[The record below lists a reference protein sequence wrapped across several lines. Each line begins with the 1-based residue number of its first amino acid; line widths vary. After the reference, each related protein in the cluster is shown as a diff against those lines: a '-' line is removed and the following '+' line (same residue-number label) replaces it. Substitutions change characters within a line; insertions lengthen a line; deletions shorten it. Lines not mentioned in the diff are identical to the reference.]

1 MEKYTFIS
9 GSEAQTLQF
18 GKALAEKLLPGAI
31 LLLEGDLGAGKS
43 VLARGIINSLG
54 YKGAVT
60 SPTFTIMNEYRINPP
75 VYHFDMYRLEEP
87 EQLYDIGYEEY
98 LYSDGISII
107 EWPSKMEYLY
117 PEYYIMVNIEHVSA
131 TERKIT
137 VSSNNDD
144 MVKE

>member
-9 GSEAQTLQF
+9 TSEAETLEF
-18 GKALAEKLLPGAI
+18 GKALSQMLIPGAI

-43 VLARGIINSLG
+43 VLARGIISSLG

-60 SPTFTIMNEYRINPP
+60 SPTFTIMNEYRTTPP

-98 LYSDGISII
+98 LFGDGISII

-117 PEYYIMVNIEHVSA
+117 PESYVRVNIEHVSA
-131 TERKIT
+131 NERRIT
-137 VSSNNDD
+137 VSANNDD
-144 MVKE
+144 MIKE